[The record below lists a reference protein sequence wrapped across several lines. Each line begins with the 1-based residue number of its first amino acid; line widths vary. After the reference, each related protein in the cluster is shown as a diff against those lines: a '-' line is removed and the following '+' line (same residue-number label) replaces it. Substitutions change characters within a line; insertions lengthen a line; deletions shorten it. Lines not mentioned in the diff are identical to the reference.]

1 MIDTVLDASALLAL
15 FFDEPGADAV
25 REHLDGQ
32 CAVSAVN
39 WAEVLT
45 RLHARGID
53 PTMAVDRMKGVGLLD
68 AITLVP
74 FDMDQAV
81 LAARLWVDTR
91 RLGLSLGDRACLALA
106 MRASAVALTAD
117 RAWTAVPGVRV
128 RLCR

>member
-1 MIDTVLDASALLAL
+1 
-15 FFDEPGADAV
+15 
-25 REHLDGQ
+25 
-32 CAVSAVN
+32 
-39 WAEVLT
+39 
-45 RLHARGID
+45 
-53 PTMAVDRMKGVGLLD
+53 MAVDRMKGVGLLD

-91 RLGLSLGDRACLALA
+91 RLGLPLGDRACLALA